1 MEIIS
6 SQYFGLACTTFLVL
20 GIIMLLEKD
29 RENESRQTT
38 RTVGIVL
45 VILSAALLVV
55 RFYLQKGQNLSGGG
69 ESLLEHKKEKKLSC
83 FGAGSGKPGC
93 TIPNNKLTFFEKVLS
108 AIGLENYSQSLAKSR
123 YPLIDVPF
131 NEADAQARFANAQAR
146 DKYRRSN

>member
-45 VILSAALLVV
+45 VILSAVLLVV
-55 RFYLQKGQNLSGGG
+55 RFFNLQKGQNLSGGG
-69 ESLLEHKKEKKLSC
+69 ESRLELKKEKLNC
-83 FGAGSGKPGC
+83 FGAGAGKPGC
-93 TIPNNKLTFFEKVLS
+93 IVPNNRLTFFEKVLS

-131 NEADAQARFANAQAR
+131 EE
-146 DKYRRSN
+146 